1 MSPSKSKMPGLLTK
15 SGAQINAESHRPS
28 LHTSIPRLSYLLAGC
43 IALGVAAVCK
53 PLLFGLGTGVLSI
66 VVCTL
71 PPLAVVA
78 VARPPINPCPPTPTR
93 PPQAPYKSRLTTL
106 GFCFMGIGLYMG
118 VIGFSSDNLE
128 PGTYASL
135 QLMVG
140 TLGALLACTL
150 LALSMRVTPE
160 GPYVLLPVLV
170 GTTSLVFL
178 LTTMAQNPGGPELAR
193 IAGAV
198 TDDFAFVLAACTA
211 IEYSKGLRAP
221 YPATG
226 GVLVTCALSLLA
238 SILLGGIVMSTV
250 GLNTTSIVLTVVS
263 LVYGALLGLGLSV
276 QQRSRSSYV
285 IVRNLVDMD
294 RIADA
299 QARVIVKELGTLTP
313 REAQVLLYLLQHQSA
328 ETIAEKL
335 GISRNTVKSHMA
347 HIYEKAGVNTRQ
359 QLVDYAASKTIEL

>member
-78 VARPPINPCPPTPTR
+78 VARPPIDPCPPTPTG

-178 LTTMAQNPGGPELAR
+178 LTTMAQKRSA
-193 IAGAV
+193 
-198 TDDFAFVLAACTA
+198 
-211 IEYSKGLRAP
+211 LRAP
-221 YPATG
+221 PSCTAALHSGRHRAAGGAPRYRTPSRLAKNRFRRRSPHRAVQPSPRTSTG
-226 GVLVTCALSLLA
+226 CGPVHCAP
-238 SILLGGIVMSTV
+238 I
-250 GLNTTSIVLTVVS
+250 
-263 LVYGALLGLGLSV
+263 
-276 QQRSRSSYV
+276 
-285 IVRNLVDMD
+285 
-294 RIADA
+294 
-299 QARVIVKELGTLTP
+299 
-313 REAQVLLYLLQHQSA
+313 
-328 ETIAEKL
+328 
-335 GISRNTVKSHMA
+335 
-347 HIYEKAGVNTRQ
+347 
-359 QLVDYAASKTIEL
+359 

>member
-78 VARPPINPCPPTPTR
+78 VARLPIDPCPPTPIR

-106 GFCFMGIGLYMG
+106 GFCFMGIGLYME

-128 PGTYASL
+128 PGTYALL

-211 IEYSKGLRAP
+211 TEYSKGLQAP
-221 YPATG
+221 YAATG
-226 GVLVTCALSLLA
+226 GVLVTCALSPCWQAYFWGA
-238 SILLGGIVMSTV
+238 SS
-250 GLNTTSIVLTVVS
+250 
-263 LVYGALLGLGLSV
+263 
-276 QQRSRSSYV
+276 
-285 IVRNLVDMD
+285 
-294 RIADA
+294 
-299 QARVIVKELGTLTP
+299 
-313 REAQVLLYLLQHQSA
+313 
-328 ETIAEKL
+328 
-335 GISRNTVKSHMA
+335 
-347 HIYEKAGVNTRQ
+347 
-359 QLVDYAASKTIEL
+359 

>member
-1 MSPSKSKMPGLLTK
+1 
-15 SGAQINAESHRPS
+15 
-28 LHTSIPRLSYLLAGC
+28 
-43 IALGVAAVCK
+43 
-53 PLLFGLGTGVLSI
+53 
-66 VVCTL
+66 
-71 PPLAVVA
+71 
-78 VARPPINPCPPTPTR
+78 
-93 PPQAPYKSRLTTL
+93 
-106 GFCFMGIGLYMG
+106 MGIGLYMG

-140 TLGALLACTL
+140 TLGTLLACTL

-250 GLNTTSIVLTVVS
+250 GLNTTSIVLTVVP

-313 REAQVLLYLLQHQSA
+313 REAQVLPYLLQHQS
-328 ETIAEKL
+328 AEKL